1 MGNRTIKIRATD
13 YGIFQAIADGKKKF
27 ETRAATPRYQNVEVG
42 DVITL
47 VCGKEK
53 IKKEV
58 KKVERF
64 RTIGALL
71 KKYKPEEINPFTRS
85 AEEARD
91 MWYSFP
97 GYREKIEEYGLVVWR
112 LG

>member
-1 MGNRTIKIRATD
+1 MGNKTIRIRAAD
-13 YGIFQAIADGKKKF
+13 YEIFQAIADGKKKF

-64 RTIGALL
+64 GTIGALL
-71 KKYKPEEINPFTRS
+71 KKYKPEEVNPFTHS
-85 AEEARD
+85 AKEARD
-91 MWYSFP
+91 MWYGFP
-97 GYREKIEEYGLVVWR
+97 GYKEKIDRYGLVVWK
-112 LG
+112 LE